1 MAERNPQIPHSIQ
14 TLLYVERR
22 GKYCGYK
29 PELITDTI
37 SSDWKEFLICSECKG
52 ISRSAR
58 HVAGN
63 TVCEMCVTGRGRDAD
78 ERVENKVKSL
88 TLCKVA
94 SLKSKCPLRGDGCG
108 WEGKLRKIE
117 QHMQD
122 CSKMLVECQL
132 KCGIRFERETTE
144 QHNREICP
152 LRMIEC
158 QYCKEEIQV
167 KGENLHIG
175 ECVNHPDTEVPCP
188 YKELGCDVITL
199 RKNKD
204 IHLTENMIGH
214 QKLVLDQLNQL
225 RNRNQQLELLNEEQK
240 NKNEEQK
247 NKNEEQ
253 KNRIRTIETSV
264 AEREREYRV
273 ERNKGKRL
281 GMVWVIIGLVAAGIA
296 VAVSLGN
303 NIQHNSQQI
312 QVNSEQTNSNLQRI
326 QANSQETNSNLQRIQ
341 ANSQQTNSNLQKIQ
355 ANSQQTNSNLQKIQ
369 ANSQQTNSNLQKI
382 QVNSQQT
389 NSNLQKIQVNSEQ
402 TNSNLQKIQ
411 ANSQQTNS
419 NLQKIQAN
427 SQQTNSNL
435 QKIQVN
441 SQQTNSNLQKIQAN
455 SQQTNSYSQQI
466 QAIKDQLD
474 YIIDNLS
481 ERGKTLARI
490 EWKHG
495 FINRGDIHG
504 PTFYLGKCKLR
515 LKAYIFSSSDRTYY
529 SVERLNGEYDDS
541 ISSCL
546 ITYIY
551 STYGYTDELKPI
563 DTYSSDT
570 KRNLNVGDSSHF
582 DLIDWVPSD
591 REVIIIF
598 YFDIKVD

>member
-1 MAERNPQIPHSIQ
+1 MAERNPRIPHSIQ

-29 PELITDTI
+29 PELISDNI
-37 SSDWKEFLICSECKG
+37 SRDLREFLICSECKG
-52 ISRSAR
+52 ISRR
-58 HVAGN
+58 VRQGGGN
-63 TVCEMCVTGRGRDAD
+63 TVCEMCVNGTGRDID
-78 ERVENKVKSL
+78 ERVENKV
-88 TLCKVA
+88 A
-94 SLKSKCPLRGDGCG
+94 SLNSKCPLRGDGCG
-108 WEGKLRKIE
+108 WEGKLGKIE

-225 RNRNQQLELLNEEQK
+225 RNRNQQLELLD
-240 NKNEEQK
+240 
-247 NKNEEQ
+247 EEQ

-355 ANSQQTNSNLQKIQ
+355 
-369 ANSQQTNSNLQKI
+369 
-382 QVNSQQT
+382 VNSQQT
-389 NSNLQKIQVNSEQ
+389 NSNLQKIQVNSE
-402 TNSNLQKIQ
+402 
-411 ANSQQTNS
+411 
-419 NLQKIQAN
+419 
-427 SQQTNSNL
+427 
-435 QKIQVN
+435 
-441 SQQTNSNLQKIQAN
+441 QTNSNLQKIQAN

-495 FINRGDIHG
+495 FINRGDTHG

-551 STYGYTDELKPI
+551 SIYGYTDELKPI